1 MDFGVERSVPLAER
15 IPLSPNDANRGKSF
29 GQGPAQR
36 ALGKADVVVAP
47 PKRTNADTTDT
58 SFVDACRRNLSL
70 TSLRLTIHVV
80 TLQRLLAAYRAWLS
94 ASLAL
99 RWRRALV
106 LHSDRH
112 VRRRT
117 FRRWHSRTRAVAGD
131 AVRRELADCSWRAR
145 RLRAAWR
152 RADDHVRARHLDA
165 RVMARGRRFPLAG
178 ALARWR
184 AGAPAR
190 RRTARWL

>member
-1 MDFGVERSVPLAER
+1 M
-15 IPLSPNDANRGKSF
+15 
-29 GQGPAQR
+29 
-36 ALGKADVVVAP
+36 
-47 PKRTNADTTDT
+47 
-58 SFVDACRRNLSL
+58 
-70 TSLRLTIHVV
+70 V
-80 TLQRLLAAYRAWLS
+80 TLQRLAAAYRAWLS

-152 RADDHVRARHLDA
+152 RADDHVRGGRHLDA
-165 RVMARGRRFPLAG
+165 RVMAQRGRRFPLDAG

-184 AGAPAR
+184 AAR
-190 RRTARWL
+190 VAWRCARQTAALLDGSRRSPRS